1 MGSEMCIRDR
11 YLYLSANQDYVSNM
25 STLMFEPRR
34 AGSQSLVI
42 NVMDDIL
49 LESTE
54 TFFIILRNVSEGT
67 VVIGTDTA
75 TINILDNDGKLLA
88 SYYTAI

>member
-1 MGSEMCIRDR
+1 M
-11 YLYLSANQDYVSNM
+11 YLSANQDYVSNM

-54 TFFIILRNVSEGT
+54 TFFIVLRNVSEGT